1 MPALGARARVNGG
14 VSLRADVDAH
24 KSRPESILDLVG
36 GTPLVPLR
44 RVTRD
49 LPYRVLAKLEYLNPG
64 GSVKDRIGGAM
75 IEAAERDGRL
85 KPGGTIVEATS
96 GNTGVG
102 LAMIAAVRGYRIV
115 IVIPD
120 KMSSE
125 KIRML
130 RAFGARVVVTPS
142 GIPPDHPMSYYSV
155 ARRLAEEIPGAYFPN
170 QYENMANPEAHYRT
184 TGPEIDHDVPE
195 GLGAVVGT
203 VGTGGTMSGIGRY
216 FKEHRPAV
224 RIIAVDPAGSVLGHY
239 FHTHEVGPAVPYL
252 VEGIGEDMVPKSI
265 QFQYLDDFV
274 EVNDR
279 ESFLMARR
287 LAQEEGLFAGGSSG
301 SAVVGATRWLSG
313 HPIPE
318 GSTVVVILPDS
329 GDRYLTKVYSDDWL
343 REQGFLDIALTA
355 RELVARKT
363 STPALVAVEPT
374 TVVRD
379 ALALLQ
385 RHGISAAPILSRG
398 QQVGRVE
405 EEDLLRRGLTD
416 ETILERSVRM
426 VPSKP
431 LPEVPSD
438 ASVAELLRGLR
449 EERTLVVRDAVTG
462 SAIGVL
468 TRHDLV
474 GYLSEEGGPHAV

>member
-1 MPALGARARVNGG
+1 VTARNG
-14 VSLRADVDAH
+14 
-24 KSRPESILDLVG
+24 RPGSILDLVG

-44 RVTRD
+44 RVTKD

-64 GSVKDRIGGAM
+64 GSVKDRIGAAM
-75 IEAAERDGRL
+75 IEAAEKDGRL

-120 KMSSE
+120 KMSTE

-142 GIPPDHPMSYYSV
+142 GIPPEHPMSYYSV
-155 ARRLAEEIPGAYFPN
+155 ARRLAEEIPGAYYPN
-170 QYENMANPEAHYRT
+170 QYENSGNPEAHYRT

-195 GLGAVVGT
+195 GLAAIVGT

-216 FKEHRPAV
+216 FKEHHPSV
-224 RIIAVDPAGSVLGHY
+224 RIVAVDPTGSVLAHY
-239 FHTHEVGPAVPYL
+239 FRTHEVGKPVPYL
-252 VEGIGEDMVPKSI
+252 VEGIGEDLIPKSI
-265 QFQYLDDFV
+265 HFQYLDDFV
-274 EVNDR
+274 EVGDR

-301 SAVVGATRWLSG
+301 SAVVGTLRWLSG

-329 GDRYLTKVYSDDWL
+329 GDRYLTKVFSDDWM
-343 REQGFLDIALTA
+343 REQGFLDVAVTA
-355 RELVARKT
+355 RDLVARK
-363 STPALVAVEPT
+363 SATPALVAVEPT
-374 TVVRD
+374 MVVRD
-379 ALALLQ
+379 ALALL
-385 RHGISAAPILSRG
+385 RKHGISQAPILAG
-398 QQVGRVE
+398 GKPVGRIE
-405 EEDLLRRGLTD
+405 EEDLLRRSLSD
-416 ETILERSVRM
+416 ETILDRSVRQ

-438 ASVAELLRGLR
+438 ASVAELLRSLR
-449 EERTLVVRDAVTG
+449 EERTLVVRDAASGAV
-462 SAIGVL
+462 IGVL